1 ESYPLTDFYLQVRQE
16 SGELRIYDDD
26 ETELTRCVVEEW
38 MDNSDENFYDAVQP
52 VLRKAILNIREVT
65 ENVAVLKPYSF
76 VLTGEDNECIAELH
90 LVDDDTMLVSEDLM
104 QGLGEDLDAFWKRLS
119 EE

>member
-1 ESYPLTDFYLQVRQE
+1 MPPILHPKICSTHADFFKTQLRDRQNNI
-16 SGELRIYDDD
+16 GRLA
-26 ETELTRCVVEEW
+26 LKLG
-38 MDNSDENFYDAVQP
+38 YDAVQP